1 MKVFKFFSI
10 IIFTVILFSTTAIN
24 AQCPMCKA
32 SVESNLKQGGST
44 GKGLNSGIM
53 YLLAAPYLAMAG
65 IGFLWYKKF
74 KKKDVDL
81 SMKQEKLNLN

>member
-1 MKVFKFFSI
+1 MKFFKTLSI
-10 IIFTVILFSTTAIN
+10 TIFALILLSATASQ

-32 SVESNLKQGGST
+32 SVESNLKDGGNT

-74 KKKDVDL
+74 KKKNVDL
-81 SMKQEKLNLN
+81 SMKQERLNLN

>member
-1 MKVFKFFSI
+1 MKVFRFFSI
-10 IIFTVILFSTTAIN
+10 LFFAILLLSTTTIH

-32 SVESNLKQGGST
+32 SVESNLKQGGNI

-81 SMKQEKLNLN
+81 SVKTNRLHLN

>member
-1 MKVFKFFSI
+1 MKSLKFVAIITFISFVFIHSEAK
-10 IIFTVILFSTTAIN
+10 

-32 SVESNLKQGGST
+32 SVESNLKNGGNT

-65 IGFLWYKKF
+65 IGVLWYKKF
-74 KKKDVDL
+74 KKKDTALDIK
-81 SMKQEKLNLN
+81 SEKLNLN